1 MPVGYYC
8 DEPVRWAVKQGVTSG
23 TSTTTFSP
31 NQTCTQ
37 AQIFTFLWRAA
48 GEPGAAID
56 NPYSHIAMAPNQ
68 YFYKSMLWAYENGVM
83 TDAGLAP
90 NAACKRSDVVTY
102 LWKLDGSPKVK
113 VGSTF
118 ADHSSDLPFPAPG
131 YTLLSL
137 PYSLQRY

>member
-37 AQIFTFLWRAA
+37 AQILTFLWRAA

-90 NAACKRSDVVTY
+90 QRRLQAQRRGHLPVETGRQPQGESRQHLPRS
-102 LWKLDGSPKVK
+102 LI
-113 VGSTF
+113 
-118 ADHSSDLPFPAPG
+118 
-131 YTLLSL
+131 
-137 PYSLQRY
+137 